1 MATVD
6 YPSGLPVPNRDSY
19 AFQAVSPFRRTEMTT
34 GRARQRRTFTSVPT
48 VASLS
53 FVFSTPEAQVFEGW
67 FAYQITDGADW
78 FNVDLLTPTG
88 NMQSYECRFTEM
100 YAGPELFGVK
110 HWKFTAP
117 VELRERPILSP
128 SYGVYGAEFVLQSD
142 IIDIALNSFWPAA

>member
-6 YPSGLPVPNRDSY
+6 YPTGLPVPNRDSY

-48 VASLS
+48 VVSLS
-53 FVFSTPEAQVFEGW
+53 FVFSTLEARVFEGW

-78 FNVDLLTPTG
+78 FNIDLLTPTG

-128 SYGVYGAEFVLQSD
+128 SYGAYGAEFVLRSD

>member
-1 MATVD
+1 
-6 YPSGLPVPNRDSY
+6 
-19 AFQAVSPFRRTEMTT
+19 
-34 GRARQRRTFTSVPT
+34 
-48 VASLS
+48 
-53 FVFSTPEAQVFEGW
+53 VFEGW

-117 VELRERPILSP
+117 VELRERAILSP
-128 SYGVYGAEFVLQSD
+128 SYGAYGAEFVLGSD
-142 IIDIALNSFWPAA
+142 IIDIALNSLWPET

>member
-6 YPSGLPVPNRDSY
+6 YPTGLPVPNRDSY

-48 VASLS
+48 VVSLS

-67 FAYQITDGADW
+67 FAYQITDGTDW
-78 FNVDLLTPTG
+78 FNIDLLTPMG
-88 NMQSYECRFTEM
+88 SMQAYVCRFTEM

-117 VELRERPILSP
+117 VELRERAILSP
-128 SYGVYGAEFVLQSD
+128 SYGAYGAEFVLGSD
-142 IIDIALNSFWPAA
+142 IIDIALNSLWPAA